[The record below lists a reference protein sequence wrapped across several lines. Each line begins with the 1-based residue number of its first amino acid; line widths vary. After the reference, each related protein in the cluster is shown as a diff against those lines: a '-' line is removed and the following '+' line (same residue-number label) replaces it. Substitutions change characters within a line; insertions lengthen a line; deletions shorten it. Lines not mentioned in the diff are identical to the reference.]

1 MSDESIFKKN
11 AAKIASGTKTVVN
24 KTTKAVE
31 KTIDTVSSNPVVQD
45 VADATKSAVITGAK
59 IAADKAVDTKNRLC
73 APEVNIFVQYDNRET
88 SHSTLVA
95 KAIEHSGVNSAKTVT
110 LYIKPEEKAVY
121 YVVNKTIQG
130 KISL

>member
-95 KAIEHSGVNSAKTVT
+95 KAIEHSGVKSAKTVT